1 MAGKKISKYERKKM
15 KYCIGIDGGGSKT
28 LAYLGDMQGNIIN
41 KNTFGPSNYQI
52 IGKESTELIFREIVE
67 FFISK
72 NNISK
77 DSLKFIS
84 AGIAGLDREKDRN
97 ILQSIFASMNLSCD
111 VILQN
116 DSYTSLAGGL
126 DYQDGVIV
134 ASGTGSVAVGKKGAN
149 YHRVGGWTHVLGD
162 EGSGYSIGLNA
173 LKLVMK
179 VYDGRIE
186 KTKLYYELLHE
197 IGVEDPRDTIT
208 YTYDKVHNTREIASL
223 APLVLEYLE
232 AKDSLA
238 LRLVNRTVDD
248 LYDLVCPLI
257 GKLYEAEEA
266 FLFTYSGSIILE
278 CDYIKNNLI
287 KKLQEIYPNI
297 NPVNPTYN
305 SAIGALI
312 IGWSKYNIDYKE
324 NLRKFC

>member
-1 MAGKKISKYERKKM
+1 M

-28 LAYLGDMQGNIIN
+28 LAYLGDMNGNIIN

-52 IGKESTELIFREIVE
+52 IGKESTEEVFKEILE
-67 FFISK
+67 FFIRK
-72 NNISK
+72 NNLNSNN
-77 DSLKFIS
+77 LKFIS
-84 AGIAGLDREKDRN
+84 AGIAGLDRESDRT
-97 ILQSIFASMNLSCD
+97 ILQSIFDSMNLSCD

-126 DYQDGVIV
+126 NYQDGVIV
-134 ASGTGSVAVGKKGAN
+134 ASGTGSVAVGKKGSK

-173 LKLVMK
+173 LKMMMK
-179 VYDGRIE
+179 IYDGRFK
-186 KTKLYYELLHE
+186 KTKLYYELLDKIH
-197 IGVEDPRDTIT
+197 VEDPRDTIS

-223 APLVLEYLE
+223 APLVFKYLE
-232 AKDSLA
+232 EKDPLA
-238 LRLVNRTVDD
+238 LLLVNRAVDD
-248 LYDLVCPLI
+248 LFDLVCPLI
-257 GKLYEAEEA
+257 GKLYLKEDRV
-266 FLFTYSGSIILE
+266 LFTYSGSIILE

-297 NPVNPTYN
+297 HPVKPIYN

-312 IGWSKYNIDYKE
+312 IGWSKYNIDYIE
-324 NLRKFC
+324 NLRKSC